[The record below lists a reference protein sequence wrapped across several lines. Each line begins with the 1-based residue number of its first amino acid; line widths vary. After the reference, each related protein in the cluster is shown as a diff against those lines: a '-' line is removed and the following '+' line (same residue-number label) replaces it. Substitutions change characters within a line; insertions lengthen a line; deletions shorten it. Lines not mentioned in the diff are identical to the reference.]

1 MSKVCIQLCNA
12 GQQLHRL
19 TRISEKIFK
28 AKRERLKVTVSQ
40 WRKLSAL
47 IPSCQSKPLW
57 LLWLS
62 ITFTP
67 ICPIPTLHTCTWPL
81 MCFLLIFGSITPTQI
96 TFPKN
101 SFITHPPCP
110 THFCQCFFFTLNFAN
125 YLYCY
130 LKEKISLTTGTN
142 ILQITFTPT
151 CFKVS
156 LDIDM
161 IYLIRCRQLKS
172 SV

>member
-1 MSKVCIQLCNA
+1 MVTT
-12 GQQLHRL
+12 
-19 TRISEKIFK
+19 TRIPEKIFK
-28 AKRERLKVTVSQ
+28 GKRERLKVTVSQ

-81 MCFLLIFGSITPTQI
+81 MCLLLIFGSITPTQI

-101 SFITHPPCP
+101 SFYYSPQLPHPFLAVFLFHPKLWWLSLLLFQRKDKP
-110 THFCQCFFFTLNFAN
+110 NNRNQYFAN
-125 YLYCY
+125 Y
-130 LKEKISLTTGTN
+130 
-142 ILQITFTPT
+142 
-151 CFKVS
+151 
-156 LDIDM
+156 
-161 IYLIRCRQLKS
+161 IYPHMLWSEFRE
-172 SV
+172 